1 MPAPRVPCR
10 SSAERRCA
18 SRNAVLVLCTG
29 KSAAPRAH
37 ELYHAAKKMG
47 IPDCRIQTTSGGG
60 SCQRTTAWP
69 VSCGR
74 MAISSYSEISTMLA
88 VSYIERRPSSLATR
102 AHALR
107 HETVVALLVDGLG
120 RQFRFVTSTPPAEY
134 QGAGA
139 ANFTMKSGGS
149 KYHGQV
155 SDFIRIL
162 SRSGRRSHCLKRIPI
177 LLRPCAGIHD
187 CRWFS
192 DSGGSRNRHDL
203 WTWR

>member
-1 MPAPRVPCR
+1 MRYSYCAQEFGRSSRTRTLSRRKKRWESRVAEFRTASVGAVVSEQLLGQSVVAAWRSVRTVKSQPCCR
-10 SSAERRCA
+10 SRTSSTGQARWRLALMLCDTRRLSPCWLMVSAG
-18 SRNAVLVLCTG
+18 SSG
-29 KSAAPRAH
+29 SSPAH
-37 ELYHAAKKMG
+37 
-47 IPDCRIQTTSGGG
+47 
-60 SCQRTTAWP
+60 
-69 VSCGR
+69 
-74 MAISSYSEISTMLA
+74 
-88 VSYIERRPSSLATR
+88 
-102 AHALR
+102 
-107 HETVVALLVDGLG
+107 
-120 RQFRFVTSTPPAEY
+120 

-177 LLRPCAGIHD
+177 LLRPCVGIHD